1 MHVDDL
7 DLYGPDIKD
16 NWYPAYDLLREEA
29 PVYRIPD
36 SDVYV
41 LTRYEDIVHVIKN
54 TTLFPN
60 GMKGNEKL
68 MGSEEANQIYNSE
81 GLGRVSPISSDPPAH
96 RKYRHIVDPP
106 FSSRTSQT
114 YSDRIRA
121 LANDLIDQFVDD
133 GECDFFEAFCTP
145 LPVVVITE
153 LLGLPLEDV
162 PQLREWSTMWVKPFS
177 RGLNEAEEVEV
188 ARSGVAFQKYLLEKV
203 QAARLNP
210 GDDVIAHFVD
220 AKFAGERPLTDK
232 EIVNMIEHLY
242 IGGNETTTFA
252 LSSGMWLLLDRD
264 DAYKDLISDRSL
276 IKGFVEEVLRYESPT
291 MGLYRFVAEDTE
303 IAGMHIPQGSTMHIR
318 FAAGNRDPRMFSDPE
333 VFDLHRQNAWRH
345 MAFSLGEHHCPGAG
359 LTRVEQNVA
368 WEVLLERL
376 PNLRLTPG
384 KNDLTHR
391 PGFVLR
397 ALKELHISWG

>member
-1 MHVDDL
+1 MRVEDV
-7 DLYGPDIKD
+7 DLYSSEIPDS
-16 NWYPAYDLLREEA
+16 WYPTYDLLREEA
-29 PVYRIPD
+29 RVYRIPD

-68 MGSEEANQIYNSE
+68 MGSEEANKIYAE
-81 GLGRVSPISSDPPAH
+81 QGLGRVSPISSDPPVH
-96 RKYRHIVDPP
+96 RKYRKIVDPP
-106 FSSRTSQT
+106 FSTQT
-114 YSDRIRA
+114 AQGYRDRIER
-121 LANDLIDQFVDD
+121 LANELIDDFVDD

-162 PQLREWSTMWVKPFS
+162 PKLKQWSAMWVRPFS

-188 ARSGVAFQKYLLEKV
+188 ARSGVEFQNYLLEKV
-203 QAARLNP
+203 QACRENP
-210 GDDVIAHFVD
+210 GNDVMAHFVT
-220 AKFAGERPLTDK
+220 AEFAGERPLTDK

-252 LSSGMWLLLDRD
+252 LSSGMWLLLDHPT
-264 DAYKDLISDRSL
+264 AYEELAADRGLIR
-276 IKGFVEEVLRYESPT
+276 GFVEEVLRYESPT
-291 MGLYRFVAEDTE
+291 MGLYRFAAEDTE
-303 IAGMHIPQGSTMHIR
+303 IGGHQIPAGSTMHIR

-368 WEVLLERL
+368 WEVLLKRL

-384 KNDLTHR
+384 KNDFTHR

-397 ALKELHISWG
+397 ALKDLHISWG

>member
-1 MHVDDL
+1 MEVADI
-7 DLYGPDIKD
+7 DLYSAETQET
-16 NWYPAYDLLREEA
+16 WYPAYDLLREDA

-68 MGSEEANQIYNSE
+68 LASEEANEIYNSK
-81 GLGRVSPISSDPPAH
+81 GLGRVSPISSDPPVH

-106 FSSRTSQT
+106 FSSQTSQR
-114 YSDRIRA
+114 YRDRIRA
-121 LANDLIDQFVDD
+121 LANDLVDQFIDK
-133 GECDFFEAFCTP
+133 GECDFFEEFCTP

-153 LLGLPLEDV
+153 LLGLPLEDL
-162 PQLREWSTMWVKPFS
+162 PERKQWSETWVKPFS
-177 RGLNEAEEVEV
+177 RGLTEAEEVEV
-188 ARSGVAFQKYLLEKV
+188 AKSGVAFQKYLLEKV
-203 QAARLNP
+203 QACRENP
-210 GDDVIAHFVD
+210 GSNVMSHFVKAD
-220 AKFAGERPLTDK
+220 FAGERPLTDK
-232 EIVNMIEHLY
+232 EIVNMIEHLF

-252 LSSGMWLLLDRD
+252 LSSGMWLLLDQD
-264 DAYKDLISDRSL
+264 NAYEELVADRSL
-276 IKGFVEEVLRYESPT
+276 IRGFVEEVLRYESPT
-291 MGLYRFVAEDTE
+291 MGLYRYVAEDTE
-303 IAGMHIPQGSTMHIR
+303 IAGMQIPQGSTMHIR
-318 FAAGNRDPRMFSDPE
+318 FAAGNRDPRMFTDPE

-391 PGFVLR
+391 CGFVLR
-397 ALKELHISWG
+397 ALKDLHISWG